1 MAKSTIEVI
10 MVFVTVPGARVGSRV
25 SKGVLTSRLASCVS
39 VIPRVRSM
47 YWWEGK
53 ITQANEVM
61 LVMKTTKSKYK
72 KLERRIMELHPYQVP
87 EIIAIP
93 LVAGLPQYIEW
104 VAREVAN

>member
-1 MAKSTIEVI
+1 
-10 MVFVTVPGARVGSRV
+10 
-25 SKGVLTSRLASCVS
+25 
-39 VIPRVRSM
+39 M

-61 LVMKTTKSKYK
+61 LVMKTTKNKYK
-72 KLERRIMELHPYQVP
+72 KLEKRIMELHPYQVP
-87 EIIAIP
+87 KIIAIP